1 MIGRFVLAPLLV
13 LATLICGCSGI
24 QSSSP
29 SAPNIENTPQ
39 NESVWAVHN
48 DFNANTSQLQ
58 GVFIA
63 NGSVAVSKP
72 FEFAGVFVAGGTD
85 PFSQLM
91 FGELLSNGNLFIAHR
106 QLLVFQYDGN
116 SARQLS
122 ATEIPLPPGDH
133 AGSIAVV
140 PALKAIYLFSTVVGN
155 ENNDDPGHLLLFHY
169 GQDGSIEGPIDVSP
183 PFTRVPIFSNLAYAK
198 KTSLLYGTSFDFAH
212 TQPGRYS
219 AFATVSRDGVPSSF
233 TPFTFGEAGPPPGPV
248 FCFGSGSVIPLAYT
262 RDGAFGLTYY
272 TGDNTV
278 TVVSVAGGVANFA
291 SRTGQFNTDCARL
304 VLLHGAALDEPH
316 RAFYV
321 VLQTIDPQL
330 LTPVSA
336 VLARFNFDPATGNV
350 SPQPLQQVPIETTD
364 HTFVPLT
371 GSRLFVP
378 LFGSRLFVFDGAR
391 LAAYTL
397 TNNGPQDPQLV
408 PIAFPPDL
416 LFGDV
421 PLL

>member
-1 MIGRFVLAPLLV
+1 MIGRFVLASLLV

-29 SAPNIENTPQ
+29 SVSNIENTPQ

-48 DFNANTSQLQ
+48 DFNTNTSQLQ
-58 GVFIA
+58 GMFIA

-183 PFTRVPIFSNLAYAK
+183 PFTAVPIFSNLAYAE
-198 KTSLLYGTSFDFAH
+198 KTSLLYGTSFEFAH
-212 TQPGRYS
+212 TEPGPYS

-233 TPFTFGEAGPPPGPV
+233 APIKTGDFGPPLGPV
-248 FCFGSGSVIPLAYT
+248 FCFDGSPAIPLGYT
-262 RDGAFGLTYY
+262 RDGAFGLNYY
-272 TGDNTV
+272 SSDNTV
-278 TVVSVAGGVANFA
+278 RFVSVAGGVANFA
-291 SRTGQFNTDCARL
+291 SRTGQFNTDCARP
-304 VLLHGAALDEPH
+304 VLLRGAALDEP
-316 RAFYV
+316 RKDFYV
-321 VLQTIDPQL
+321 VLQTLDPSTF
-330 LTPVSA
+330 TPVSA
-336 VLARFNFDPATGNV
+336 VLARFKFNPATGNV
-350 SPQPLQQVPIETTD
+350 SPQPIQQVPIEATD
-364 HTFVPLT
+364 HIY
-371 GSRLFVP
+371 VP

-416 LFGDV
+416 LFGDI
-421 PLL
+421 PRL